1 MIMIRYCNPNQLDN
15 TFRSFQENF
24 SVVQYRY
31 ISYNIALI
39 EGDQTGTDI
48 AVPINYPLEGL
59 GSFRSESEYLG
70 QVRIESEHP
79 NLDSISCISHNEI
92 EISQV
97 C

>member
-48 AVPINYPLEGL
+48 AVPINYPLEGWAVSDQNPSIL
-59 GSFRSESEYLG
+59 VRSGLSLNTLILIQFHA
-70 QVRIESEHP
+70 QVIMK
-79 NLDSISCISHNEI
+79 
-92 EISQV
+92 
-97 C
+97 